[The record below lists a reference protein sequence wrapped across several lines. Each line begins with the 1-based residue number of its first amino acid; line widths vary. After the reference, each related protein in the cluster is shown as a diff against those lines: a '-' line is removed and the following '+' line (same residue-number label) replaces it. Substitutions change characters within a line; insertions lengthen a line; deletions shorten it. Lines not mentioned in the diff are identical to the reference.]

1 MKVSELSRRTGVQV
15 PLIKHYLRQ
24 GLLHPGRATA
34 SNQAD
39 YGEDH
44 VHRLRF
50 IRTLIG
56 IRGLSIGATKEIL
69 DAITAEQDD
78 LHQVFGIVLGVRPT
92 TLEEHT
98 GTQQPPTKTKAKAK
112 TVAGTEPGSEPTATP
127 MPTPV
132 PTQAPVPAGL
142 ADARMLIA
150 EMEWDV
156 SPGNPAAHT
165 LAEVLAALGDLGAD
179 IDWRGLLPYARLA
192 DSIAD
197 VDVRQ
202 MHGERDLLAQAE
214 RAVLVSV
221 LLEPALL
228 ALRRLAQESKSARH
242 FGGGGN
248 GGSTTPAAG

>member
-56 IRGLSIGATKEIL
+56 IRGLSTGATKEIL

-92 TLEEHT
+92 TLEEPA
-98 GTQQPPTKTKAKAK
+98 GTQQPPT
-112 TVAGTEPGSEPTATP
+112 EPTQEP
-127 MPTPV
+127 E
-132 PTQAPVPAGL
+132 PAGL
-142 ADARMLIA
+142 ADARRLIA

-165 LAEVLAALGDLGAD
+165 LAEVLAALGELGAD

-202 MHGERDLLAQAE
+202 MRGERDLLAQAE

-228 ALRRLAQESKSARH
+228 ALRRLAQESKSARR
-242 FGGGGN
+242 FGGVGN
-248 GGSTTPAAG
+248 GGSTTPAGS

>member
-1 MKVSELSRRTGVQV
+1 MKVSELGRRTGVQV

-44 VHRLRF
+44 VHRLRL

-56 IRGLSIGATKEIL
+56 IRGLSAGATKEIL

-78 LHQVFGIVLGVRPT
+78 LHQVFGIALGVRPT
-92 TLEEHT
+92 TLEGDT
-98 GTQQPPTKTKAKAK
+98 AAQRPS
-112 TVAGTEPGSEPTATP
+112 TEPEA
-127 MPTPV
+127 
-132 PTQAPVPAGL
+132 AGL

-165 LAEVLAALGDLGAD
+165 LAEVLAALGGLGAD

-192 DSIAD
+192 DRIAD
-197 VDVRQ
+197 VDVHQ
-202 MHGERDLLAQAE
+202 MRGERDLLAQAE
-214 RAVLVSV
+214 RAVLVCV

-228 ALRRLAQESKSARH
+228 ALRRLAQESKSARR
-242 FGGGGN
+242 FGGAGN
-248 GGSTTPAAG
+248 GGSATPAGS